1 MSESF
6 AELFEESLTF
16 IEMTPGSLVNA
27 TVVEV
32 TPDFVT
38 VSAGLKSEGVIP
50 AEQFKNEAGE
60 ITVVRGDVVEVALES
75 VEDGF
80 GETKLS
86 RERAKRAE
94 AWAVLATA
102 YEAGETVTGRVSG
115 RARGGLTVMVNGI
128 NAFLPGSLVDTRP
141 LRDTSHLD
149 DQDLELKIVKL
160 DEKSNNI
167 VVSRR
172 AILEE
177 ANSEEREK
185 LLPSRACLRFTE

>member
-60 ITVVRGDVVEVALES
+60 LTVQKGDVVEVALES

-80 GETKLS
+80 GE
-86 RERAKRAE
+86 
-94 AWAVLATA
+94 
-102 YEAGETVTGRVSG
+102 
-115 RARGGLTVMVNGI
+115 
-128 NAFLPGSLVDTRP
+128 
-141 LRDTSHLD
+141 D
-149 DQDLELKIVKL
+149 D
-160 DEKSNNI
+160 
-167 VVSRR
+167 
-172 AILEE
+172 
-177 ANSEEREK
+177 
-185 LLPSRACLRFTE
+185 